1 MSSKKSN
8 KAKATEETVV
18 ETPVVETTEET
29 TAETTVEPPVE
40 GETVEETPATEETPV
55 TEENPVT
62 EEVPVTEETVVET
75 TEETTVET
83 PVTEDKPVDEATKVT
98 STTMSAPRSV
108 NDKYDTD
115 LGDEDEKPSTDPETE
130 EEEVEDE
137 KETTKEITDR
147 AVMNKYLQKVYNVKF
162 SFSQA
167 SKRFAVN
174 RTMTLL
180 AMYDMFVKNRVAF
193 VGLKSQ
199 DDYKEIHD
207 FMTKYTVIYKYMT
220 VSAAAKEQFLTK
232 LRVATDYVVMS
243 SK

>member
-8 KAKATEETVV
+8 KAKATTEEAVV

-29 TAETTVEPPVE
+29 VTEAPVE
-40 GETVEETPATEETPV
+40 TPVVEEPVEETPVATEEAPVVEETPV
-55 TEENPVT
+55 VDEEPATEEAPVT
-62 EEVPVTEETVVET
+62 EGIEV
-75 TEETTVET
+75 T
-83 PVTEDKPVDEATKVT
+83 PTIAIKAR
-98 STTMSAPRSV
+98 SA
-108 NDKYDTD
+108 NDKYDATLD
-115 LGDEDEKPSTDPETE
+115 E
-130 EEEVEDE
+130 EEEEEETPPTDSEEEEGEEEE

-147 AVMNKYLQKVYNVKF
+147 AVMNKYLQKVYDVKF

-174 RTMTLL
+174 RKMTLL

-232 LRVATDYVVMS
+232 LRAATDYVVMS

>member
-18 ETPVVETTEET
+18 ETPVVETT
-29 TAETTVEPPVE
+29 AETTVEPPVE
-40 GETVEETPATEETPV
+40 EETVEETPATEEAA
-55 TEENPVT
+55 
-62 EEVPVTEETVVET
+62 VTEETV
-75 TEETTVET
+75 VET
-83 PVTEDKPVDEATKVT
+83 PVTEDKPADEATKVT
-98 STTMSAPRSV
+98 STTMSAPRSA

-115 LGDEDEKPSTDPETE
+115 LGDEDEKPSTDPVTE
-130 EEEVEDE
+130 EEEVEEE

>member
-8 KAKATEETVV
+8 KAKATTEEAVV

-29 TAETTVEPPVE
+29 VTEAPVE
-40 GETVEETPATEETPV
+40 TPVVEEPVEETPVATEEAPVVEETPV
-55 TEENPVT
+55 VDEEPATEEAPVT
-62 EEVPVTEETVVET
+62 EGIEVTPTVAF
-75 TEETTVET
+75 
-83 PVTEDKPVDEATKVT
+83 KAR
-98 STTMSAPRSV
+98 SA
-108 NDKYDTD
+108 NDKYDTTLD
-115 LGDEDEKPSTDPETE
+115 E
-130 EEEVEDE
+130 EEEEETPPTDSE
-137 KETTKEITDR
+137 EEEGEEEEEETTKEITDR
-147 AVMNKYLQKVYNVKF
+147 AVMNKYLQKVYDVKF

-174 RTMTLL
+174 RKMTLL
-180 AMYDMFVKNRVAF
+180 AIYDMFVKNRVAF

-232 LRVATDYVVMS
+232 LRAATDYVVMS

>member
-1 MSSKKSN
+1 MSSKKTN

-18 ETPVVETTEET
+18 ETPVVETTEE
-29 TAETTVEPPVE
+29 V
-40 GETVEETPATEETPV
+40 V
-55 TEENPVT
+55 TEAP
-62 EEVPVTEETVVET
+62 
-75 TEETTVET
+75 VET
-83 PVTEDKPVDEATKVT
+83 PVTEGIEETPVVEEQPVTEEAPAEEAPATEGIEVAPTIVT
-98 STTMSAPRSV
+98 MTRSA

-147 AVMNKYLQKVYNVKF
+147 AVMNKYLQKVYDVKF

-174 RTMTLL
+174 RKMTLL

-232 LRVATDYVVMS
+232 LRAATDYVVMS

>member
-1 MSSKKSN
+1 MN
-8 KAKATEETVV
+8 T
-18 ETPVVETTEET
+18 
-29 TAETTVEPPVE
+29 
-40 GETVEETPATEETPV
+40 
-55 TEENPVT
+55 
-62 EEVPVTEETVVET
+62 
-75 TEETTVET
+75 
-83 PVTEDKPVDEATKVT
+83 
-98 STTMSAPRSV
+98 RSV
-108 NDKYDTD
+108 NDKYDTT
-115 LGDEDEKPSTDPETE
+115 LDEEEETPSTDSETE
-130 EEEVEDE
+130 EKEEVEEDE
-137 KETTKEITDR
+137 ETTKEIADR

-232 LRVATDYVVMS
+232 LRAATDYVVMS
-243 SK
+243 GK

>member
-8 KAKATEETVV
+8 KAKATTTEETVV
-18 ETPVVETTEET
+18 ETPAVENAEET
-29 TAETTVEPPVE
+29 VTEAPV
-40 GETVEETPATEETPV
+40 ETPV
-55 TEENPVT
+55 TEEPVEDTPAVTEEAPIVDETPVT
-62 EEVPVTEETVVET
+62 EEVPT
-75 TEETTVET
+75 TEETPVVDEQSKNEET
-83 PVTEDKPVDEATKVT
+83 PAVA
-98 STTMSAPRSV
+98 TMSTRSA
-108 NDKYDTD
+108 NDKYDTT
-115 LGDEDEKPSTDPETE
+115 LDEEEEETPSADSETE
-130 EEEVEDE
+130 EEDEEDE
-137 KETTKEITDR
+137 ETAKEITDR
-147 AVMNKYLQKVYNVKF
+147 AVMNKYLQKVYDVKF

-174 RTMTLL
+174 RKMTLL

-232 LRVATDYVVMS
+232 LRAATDYVVMS
-243 SK
+243 GK

>member
-29 TAETTVEPPVE
+29 VTEAPVEPPVVE
-40 GETVEETPATEETPV
+40 ETPVVENAEETVETESVETPVVEETPAV
-55 TEENPVT
+55 
-62 EEVPVTEETVVET
+62 
-75 TEETTVET
+75 
-83 PVTEDKPVDEATKVT
+83 A
-98 STTMSAPRSV
+98 TMSTRSA
-108 NDKYDTD
+108 NDKYDTT
-115 LGDEDEKPSTDPETE
+115 LDEEEEEEPSTDSETE
-130 EEEVEDE
+130 EAVEEE

-147 AVMNKYLQKVYNVKF
+147 AVMNKYLQKVYDVKF

-174 RTMTLL
+174 RKMTLL

-232 LRVATDYVVMS
+232 LRAATDYVVMS